1 MAFKTLVFLGFLF
14 VTLYLFNRGKQSRQ
28 LAYIHSYQFH
38 PTIRKKVQQRY
49 PHLSEDNLN
58 LVFDALRD
66 YFTFCNQAKKRM
78 VAMPSQV
85 VDVAWHEFIIFT
97 RSYEVFTKKA
107 IGRFLHHTPTEAMK
121 TPTAAQDGIKRAWR
135 LACAK
140 ENINPTAPTR
150 LPLLFSIDQLLR
162 IDDGFHYTLNCKD
175 QSTPHKNNNYCA
187 GHIGCATG
195 CVGSGDSS
203 SSGGFFDFL
212 GDSSDGGGG
221 GCGGD

>member
-1 MAFKTLVFLGFLF
+1 MVFKTLVFFGLLF
-14 VTLYLFNRGKQSRQ
+14 VTLYLLNKGRRSRQ

-58 LVFDALRD
+58 MVFDALRD
-66 YFTFCNQAKKRM
+66 YFTLCNQARKRM

-97 RSYEVFTKKA
+97 RSYEIFTRKA

-121 TPTAAQDGIKRAWR
+121 APTLAQDGIKRAWR

-140 ENINPTAPTR
+140 ENINPFAPSR
-150 LPLLFSIDQLLR
+150 LPLLFSIDQLLG
-162 IDDGFHYTLNCKD
+162 IEDGFHYTLNCED
-175 QSTPHKNNNYCA
+175 QSTPQQKNRYCA
-187 GHIGCATG
+187 GHIA
-195 CVGSGDSS
+195 
-203 SSGGFFDFL
+203 
-212 GDSSDGGGG
+212 
-221 GCGGD
+221 